1 MNANEHLQIRKATAE
16 LLTFLMSRGAAAFIL
31 LEFNLHADE
40 NVRHKIFESYS
51 LLWETVSK
59 LSEYKEVREK
69 LHATPETNEAGE
81 TVLVSAQSSDPQY
94 LVVLRFLYKIVA
106 YFSIDG
112 RVSLRTEAFLPTH

>member
-16 LLTFLMSRGAAAFIL
+16 LPTFLMSR
-31 LEFNLHADE
+31 DE

-81 TVLVSAQSSDPQY
+81 TVLVSAQSSDPQD

-106 YFSIDG
+106 YFNIDG
-112 RVSLRTEAFLPTH
+112 RVSLRTEAF